1 MAPQIARLAAPL
13 AGCTRQQTAAPFARL
28 ALTALRFNR
37 GAFDCRQLDR
47 ICERRRFE
55 ALLESRLGF
64 WLRGGL
70 GSDMRACAGN

>member
-47 ICERRRFE
+47 ICERRGV
-55 ALLESRLGF
+55 SDRLCRHDENGGASC
-64 WLRGGL
+64 LRRSTRL
-70 GSDMRACAGN
+70 SP